1 MKPHPRPRVDESSTQ
16 NAKGPAETAISPS
29 HSSPSATKVE
39 HMDNSSTAAPATR
52 VDWFALANRYESA
65 LFKMKALT
73 RNIEITMSGNTS
85 RIAGSPATY
94 AIPEGSYEEIVAI
107 LSGMEAISERA
118 LEAA

>member
-29 HSSPSATKVE
+29 HSSPSAEKVE
-39 HMDNSSTAAPATR
+39 QMDNSSTAAPAAR
-52 VDWFALANRYESA
+52 VDWCATANRYEST

-73 RNIEITMSGNTS
+73 RNIESTMIENTGP
-85 RIAGSPATY
+85 IDGSPGSY
-94 AIPEGSYEEIVAI
+94 AIPEGVYEEIVAI